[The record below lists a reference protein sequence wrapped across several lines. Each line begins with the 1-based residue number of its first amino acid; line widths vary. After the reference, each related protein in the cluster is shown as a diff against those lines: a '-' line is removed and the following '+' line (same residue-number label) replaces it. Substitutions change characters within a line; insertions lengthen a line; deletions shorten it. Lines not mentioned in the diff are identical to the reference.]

1 MTPFTGQT
9 ENAGHFLQPTTNAI
23 GHKVIALL
31 LRSLRVHQAE
41 REDAHERYCGRVGVE
56 IQTNTNGIRGRASPP
71 SKSGDL
77 SRQRLRSQSVQVLAN
92 ERGQSFRA
100 GQEKP

>member
-1 MTPFTGQT
+1 MTPFKGQT

-41 REDAHERYCGRVGVE
+41 REDAHGRYCGRVGVE
-56 IQTNTNGIRGRASPP
+56 MQKNSDHLGTAKAASA
-71 SKSGDL
+71 L
-77 SRQRLRSQSVQVLAN
+77 SRERHQRITGYDSD
-92 ERGQSFRA
+92 A
-100 GQEKP
+100 G

>member
-1 MTPFTGQT
+1 MTPFKGQT

-41 REDAHERYCGRVGVE
+41 REDAYGRYCGRVGVGM
-56 IQTNTNGIRGRASPP
+56 QTKYERN
-71 SKSGDL
+71 SGSDTVWN
-77 SRQRLRSQSVQVLAN
+77 SW
-92 ERGQSFRA
+92 
-100 GQEKP
+100 P

>member
-9 ENAGHFLQPTTNAI
+9 ENAGHFLQPTTNVI

-41 REDAHERYCGRVGVE
+41 REDAHGRYCGRVGVGM
-56 IQTNTNGIRGRASPP
+56 QRNMNGIRGCRGTGRASARRIP
-71 SKSGDL
+71 KT
-77 SRQRLRSQSVQVLAN
+77 VV
-92 ERGQSFRA
+92 
-100 GQEKP
+100 